1 MSKRQRS
8 TIRGASSSRGG
19 SRQKPIPSD
28 PEYPDIIFRDEHQHK
43 KFLQVKVRVILPSR
57 FFCHESLR
65 ELGIYNAMSN
75 LCAALNFT
83 TMFNMYYNSHPAL
96 VYEFLSSCEEAVLNG
111 VHGMSFR
118 LFNVDRFLSCAE
130 LGQLF
135 GLDPDWGL
143 LKGASGQSAYVIWR
157 KITGKQEFY
166 PKHLTIANVQHPV
179 L

>member
-8 TIRGASSSRGG
+8 TTRGASSSRGG
-19 SRQKPIPSD
+19 SRQTPIPSHS
-28 PEYPDIIFRDEHQHK
+28 EYPDIIFRDEHQHK
-43 KFLQVKVRVILPSR
+43 KFFQVKVRVILPSR

-118 LFNVDRFLSCAE
+118 LLNVDRFLSCAE
-130 LGQLF
+130 LGKLF
-135 GLDPDWGL
+135 GLDPDWGIL
-143 LKGASGQSAYVIWR
+143 MGASGQSAFVKPESRI
-157 KITGKQEFY
+157 
-166 PKHLTIANVQHPV
+166 LTQSI
-179 L
+179 

>member
-8 TIRGASSSRGG
+8 TARGASSSRGG
-19 SRQKPIPSD
+19 RRQPPIPSD

-43 KFLQVKVRVILPSR
+43 KFLQVKVRLVLPSR

-75 LCAALNFT
+75 LCVALNFT

-96 VYEFLSSCEEAVLNG
+96 VYEFLSSCEEAVLNA

-118 LFNVDRFLSCAE
+118 LFNVDRFCLVLNLESS
-130 LGQLF
+130 LG
-135 GLDPDWGL
+135 
-143 LKGASGQSAYVIWR
+143 
-157 KITGKQEFY
+157 
-166 PKHLTIANVQHPV
+166 
-179 L
+179 